1 MQAGRI
7 QVFYTQLGSIII
19 YSRPMN
25 LADNKSFA
33 PSIYRNFGTG
43 SSSGGNAFFDGTRGI
58 NLSGGTDPCSEGVGN
73 LLIKRPS
80 GWFCLPTISGP
91 QKGWWVPPSSEL
103 EGPEQVYNIYI
114 LEEHFKMEGFHMV
127 RDLLRQ
133 GD

>member
-1 MQAGRI
+1 MHAGRANS
-7 QVFYTQLGSIII
+7 VFYTQLGSIII

-25 LADNKSFA
+25 LADNKRFA

-43 SSSGGNAFFDGTRGI
+43 SSFGGNAFSDGTRGI

-80 GWFCLPTISGP
+80 GWFYLPTISGP

-103 EGPEQVYNIYI
+103 EGPEQVYI
-114 LEEHFKMEGFHMV
+114 
-127 RDLLRQ
+127 
-133 GD
+133 